1 MKLLTKIKQQFQ
13 QKLLTL
19 IPFILILLLIF
30 AFCFNFI
37 VYILKPGEA
46 GVFWSMFFG
55 GTDIKHIHGEG
66 IHIICPWDKMYI
78 YNIRIQE
85 ISPELKALTKNGLEI
100 HLYLSIRYRPVYKLL
115 GVLHQQVGPDYANKV
130 IVPEIEAVLREIIGT
145 MDAEEI
151 YSTGRKMITEAINEA
166 IEQVAQRFIIID
178 DVIIRKIVLPSSVAE
193 SIQNKIEQK
202 HIAEAHDYIVEREKK
217 EAIRK
222 RIEGEGIRDQMN
234 AIASAKS
241 PEKKIIMWKGIEA
254 TKKIAESENAKII
267 IIGNGEKGLP
277 VILNTENDQP

>member
-1 MKLLTKIKQQFQ
+1 MKYLSTIKKQLQQNLLII
-13 QKLLTL
+13 L
-19 IPFILILLLIF
+19 PFILIVILIL

-46 GVFWSMFFG
+46 GVFWSMFLG

-66 IHIICPWDKMYI
+66 IHIICPWDKI
-78 YNIRIQE
+78 YVYNVKIQE
-85 ISPELKALTKNGLEI
+85 ISPELDVLTKNGLEI
-100 HLYLSIRYRPVYKLL
+100 HLFLSIRYRPVYKLL
-115 GVLHQQVGPDYANKV
+115 GVLHQQIGQDYANKV
-130 IVPEIEAVLREIIGT
+130 IVPEIESVLREIIGT

-151 YSTGRKMITEAINEA
+151 YSTGRKVITEAINEA

-178 DVIIRKIVLPSSVAE
+178 DVLIRKIVLPPSVAE
-193 SIQNKIEQK
+193 AIRNKIEQK
-202 HIAEAHDYIVEREKK
+202 HIAEAHDYVVEKEKK

-254 TKKIAESENAKII
+254 TKEIAESENAKII

-277 VILNTENDQP
+277 VILNTEK

>member
-1 MKLLTKIKQQFQ
+1 
-13 QKLLTL
+13 
-19 IPFILILLLIF
+19 
-30 AFCFNFI
+30 
-37 VYILKPGEA
+37 VYVIKPGEA
-46 GVFWSMFFG
+46 GVFWTMFFG

-66 IHIICPWDKMYI
+66 IHVICPWNKLYI

-85 ISPELKALTKNGLEI
+85 ISPELDVLTKNGLEI
-100 HLYLSIRYRPVYKLL
+100 HLFLSIRYRPVYKLL
-115 GVLHQQVGPDYANKV
+115 GVLHQQIGPDYANTV

-151 YSTGRKMITEAINEA
+151 YSTGRKVITEAINEA

-178 DVIIRKIVLPSSVAE
+178 DVLIRKIVLPDSVAE
-193 SIQNKIEQK
+193 SIRNKIEQK
-202 HIAEAHDYIVEREKK
+202 HIAEAHNYLIEKEKK
-217 EAIRK
+217 EAVRK

-241 PEKKIIMWKGIEA
+241 PEKKIIMWKGIDA
-254 TKKIAESENAKII
+254 TKEIAESQNSKII

-277 VILNTENDQP
+277 VILNTDQ

>member
-1 MKLLTKIKQQFQ
+1 MISKY
-13 QKLLTL
+13 
-19 IPFILILLLIF
+19 PNWIF
-30 AFCFNFI
+30 KTIGTDPLHINSFVAFCFNFI
-37 VYILKPGEA
+37 VYILKTGEA

-66 IHIICPWDKMYI
+66 IHIICPWDKMYV

-151 YSTGRKMITEAINEA
+151 YSTGRKVITEAINEA

-178 DVIIRKIVLPSSVAE
+178 DVIIRKIVLPPSVAE
-193 SIQNKIEQK
+193 SIRKKIEQK
-202 HIAEAHDYIVEREKK
+202 HIAEAHDYIVEKEKK

-254 TKKIAESENAKII
+254 TKKIAESDNAKII

-277 VILNTENDQP
+277 VK